1 MGKKKNS
8 WEIGGS
14 LGKATETVKKKANI
28 TPDKVK
34 NAAIDVLL
42 PGGRAAQDVLTGKSS
57 VGQGMIDAMQD
68 LYAPGTRAM
77 IGSITKGPVD
87 GPRNK
92 ANQAAA
98 PDPAL
103 DQKNIWQGMRDSA
116 VKDYRSAPT
125 GYNPYMTNA
134 GPELSAMNYNP
145 YRQAASN
152 QAASAAGSQ
161 YQSLMSNL
169 QNSGGVTASDR
180 MNAMQNFNRQKITG
194 QLGAGAGFDQKQ
206 AGANFDAGN
215 FNASRAFD
223 VSRANASAANDAAQF
238 GAQQQQHRY
247 ENLYNSGIAD
257 RNLGRQLDASGM
269 IAAQQMKAGTPGL
282 FDGVFRPI
290 DNGINMWR

>member
-1 MGKKKNS
+1 MGLK
-8 WEIGGS
+8 IGGS
-14 LGKATETVKKKANI
+14 LGKAAETVKKKANI

-34 NAAIDVLL
+34 NAATDVLL

-68 LYAPGTRAM
+68 LYAPGSRAM
-77 IGSITKGPVD
+77 VGSITKGPVD
-87 GPRNK
+87 GPRK
-92 ANQAAA
+92 SGANPAASN
-98 PDPAL
+98 PEL

-194 QLGAGAGFDQKQ
+194 QLAAGAGFDQKQ
-206 AGANFDAGN
+206 SGANFDAGN
-215 FNASRAFD
+215 FNAGRAFD
-223 VSRANASAANDAAQF
+223 VSRANAGAANDAAQF

-269 IAAQQMKAGTPGL
+269 IAAQQMKAGKPGL
-282 FDGVFRPI
+282 FDGLFRPI
-290 DNGINMWR
+290 DNTINAWR